1 MTSADRLLAGRYA
14 RALFAWAA
22 ARHEEAAVAEDLAA
36 CSGCLSRALPLL
48 RDPRVPAAQKK
59 SLVRDSL
66 RGCNAPM
73 TADFMEFLIEK
84 KRFGLLSVVAG
95 NFDRLILQARQVVR
109 ARVRAARPLSE
120 ADRKR
125 LRESLEAFTGA
136 GVELDVAQDPELLGG
151 VTVRLG
157 DWVLDSSLRGQLQSL
172 KEAIRGDQT

>member
-1 MTSADRLLAGRYA
+1 
-14 RALFAWAA
+14 
-22 ARHEEAAVAEDLAA
+22 
-36 CSGCLSRALPLL
+36 
-48 RDPRVPAAQKK
+48 
-59 SLVRDSL
+59 
-66 RGCNAPM
+66 
-73 TADFMEFLIEK
+73 MEFLIEK